1 VRLDVRTDGD
11 TVCLTRQQIGDLFGR
26 DVKTIGKHVENAGR
40 EELADE
46 AVVARYATTD
56 TDGKCYQVEHYN
68 RDMVLSIGY
77 RVKSPE
83 GIRFRRWAHD
93 VLKRYVL
100 AGVATNEARL
110 RELSA
115 VVRMLERSD
124 DATVAGIAEILKRYS
139 PALELLDKYDQGTLK
154 TPHGTEP
161 AVQLDYEVARAVVD
175 EVGR

>member
-1 VRLDVRTDGD
+1 
-11 TVCLTRQQIGDLFGR
+11 
-26 DVKTIGKHVENAGR
+26 
-40 EELADE
+40 
-46 AVVARYATTD
+46 
-56 TDGKCYQVEHYN
+56 
-68 RDMVLSIGY
+68 MVLSIGY

-161 AVQLDYEVARAVVD
+161 AVQLDDEVARAVVD
-175 EVGR
+175 EVGRQFPNDVVFGIERNDSFRGILGAVEQTFAGPDLYPSVQEKRHTCSTSW